1 MKKADFIWTII
12 LLLMTGCG
20 GNKQSADDLVVVDVT
35 KNYPEKELMLQD
47 FMDVEYIVLD
57 SSDDEFLCQGEVLDV
72 GKEIMLVRNQISDG
86 NIFIFDRNGKGLR
99 KINRRGQ
106 GPEEYTSIT
115 GLTLDEDRGEIFVKS
130 FRKGIIVY
138 DLFGNYLRNLPVR
151 EDFLYSSELQNY
163 DREHLICGE
172 YLLRVDE
179 NSKET
184 QSGII
189 ISKKDGSI
197 MNDIRVHIEKAV
209 NTRVND
215 GMIEVLLSSMV
226 KSFIPYH
233 DRWILTE
240 LSSDTIFSLLPDY
253 SMTPFIARTP
263 SIHSINPEIFLFPV
277 LLTDRYYFME
287 TLKREV
293 EYTTRIIPRRKLI
306 YDRQEK
312 TIYRY
317 TVYNSDYAIPKPI
330 EFILRFSNM
339 SNEIAY
345 LQKLEAYELIEL
357 NEKGELKGKL
367 KEVAANLDEDSNP
380 VIMLV
385 KHKR

>member
-1 MKKADFIWTII
+1 VA
-12 LLLMTGCG
+12 GCG
-20 GNKQSADDLVVVDVT
+20 GNKQSADDIIVVDVT
-35 KNYPEKELMLQD
+35 KSYPEKELILQD
-47 FMDVEYIVLD
+47 FMDVEYIALD
-57 SSDDEFLCQGEVLDV
+57 SSDDEFLCQGVVVAV
-72 GKEIMLVRNQISDG
+72 GKEIMLIRNQISDG
-86 NIFIFDRNGKGLR
+86 NIFVFDRNGKGLR

-106 GPEEYTSIT
+106 GPEEYASIT
-115 GLTLDEDRGEIFVKS
+115 GITLDEDSGEIFVKAL
-130 FRKGIIVY
+130 KQGIIVY
-138 DLFGNYLRNLPVR
+138 DLYGNFLRNIPVR

-172 YLLRVDE
+172 YLLQVDE
-179 NSKET
+179 KSKET

-197 MNDIRVHIEKAV
+197 VNDIRVHIEKGV

-215 GMIEVLLSSMV
+215 GMMVVFLSSMV

-240 LSSDTIFSLLPDY
+240 LSSDTIFSLSPDY
-253 SMTPFIARTP
+253 KMIPFITRTP
-263 SIHSINPEIFLFPV
+263 SIHSMSPEVFLLPV

-287 TLKREV
+287 TLKREI
-293 EYTTRIIPRRKLI
+293 EYITRIIPRIELL

-317 TVYNSDYAIPKPI
+317 TVYNNDYAIPKPL
-330 EFILRFSNM
+330 EFMLRYSNM

-345 LQKLEAYELIEL
+345 MQKLEAYELIEL

-367 KEVAANLDEDSNP
+367 KEVAAKLDEDSNP

>member
-1 MKKADFIWTII
+1 MGIF
-12 LLLMTGCG
+12 
-20 GNKQSADDLVVVDVT
+20 
-35 KNYPEKELMLQD
+35 
-47 FMDVEYIVLD
+47 
-57 SSDDEFLCQGEVLDV
+57 
-72 GKEIMLVRNQISDG
+72 
-86 NIFIFDRNGKGLR
+86 FIFDRNGKGLR

-130 FRKGIIVY
+130 LRKGIIVY